1 MQNTKTFFD
10 NEVSLPIT
18 KVELRLVQARLLAI
32 MSNIDGK
39 VMDIEN
45 FMAESI
51 LELMDEEETHK
62 LTTLYEEELENEHSQ
77 ETIDEVIEF
86 MKRASVEERVSLMQM
101 LSSLAI
107 CDGEIHA
114 NEEALLKSAMKK
126 LSVIVQIAKPD
137 TIRT

>member
-1 MQNTKTFFD
+1 MHNTKTFFD